1 MRLAVFTVEGRVST
15 RIGPRLPRRA
25 AVFVVQAFHQN
36 ALHGQPSK
44 PPQEHRL
51 TAITLGDDQEEH
63 RPAQRIASAACN
75 AGAQPSQDTTR
86 WHCPRPLGSPIALS
100 ATGWW
105 HTLPVATASHLC
117 ADPGGLLER
126 IPSPLTLVRDLGK
139 TSVRTALSPR
149 YLIKDEVPGSS
160 PGKPTTQH
168 LTSRNAGH
176 LHVRDGFGGPCTG
189 WTPLVS

>member
-1 MRLAVFTVEGRVST
+1 MQPVTPWDSMRLAVFTVEGRVST

-75 AGAQPSQDTTR
+75 AGAQPSQDTYPMALPAPTR
-86 WHCPRPLGSPIALS
+86 QPHRLVGDGSVAYLACGHGIAS
-100 ATGWW
+100 
-105 HTLPVATASHLC
+105 V
-117 ADPGGLLER
+117 ADPGGLLGR
-126 IPSPLTLVRDLGK
+126 IPSPLTLVRELGK
-139 TSVRTALSPR
+139 RRSAQRLAL
-149 YLIKDEVPGSS
+149 D
-160 PGKPTTQH
+160 T
-168 LTSRNAGH
+168 
-176 LHVRDGFGGPCTG
+176 
-189 WTPLVS
+189 